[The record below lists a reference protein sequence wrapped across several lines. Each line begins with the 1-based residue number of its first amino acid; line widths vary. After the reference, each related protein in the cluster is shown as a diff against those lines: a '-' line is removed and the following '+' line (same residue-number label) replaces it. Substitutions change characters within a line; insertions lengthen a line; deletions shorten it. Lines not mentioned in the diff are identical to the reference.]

1 MNTHEL
7 FSKFSQGLN
16 WNALLYTTYKL
27 LFTLLSFML
36 FNTLTTIDFSC
47 WANVN
52 STVFL
57 LLLWLDFGFRKSVPR
72 YSPEFVKDNQAN
84 KKFMSALILFQL
96 LVLISSIP
104 LLQFFLK
111 IIIETTLN
119 QPKTPLIVLG
129 SMLFITEG
137 IIAIL
142 RLVYHSYFLH
152 KQFNLLAII
161 MMIVEMVGN
170 IGLIYTI
177 SQSSTLLTAILMAKI
192 VTNTIMSIIS
202 SIMLVKI
209 VPPSIATPTK
219 INVRQVT
226 KNFIKHSAIMWV
238 NNNLKSLSER
248 NFFIPFL
255 TYTMGPALANSFK
268 IANDAALLF
277 YRIVIK
283 TIGTTDT
290 LLLAYIVT
298 LKQKKLMQFAFTK
311 LTTKVTRLC
320 LPLLGIVL
328 FLAIKGGKSTQNPF
342 IFHSFIIMAIGYL
355 VETMLLPYERILEVN
370 NKYKYLFLAYIPYVI
385 MLINIFTGTTM
396 PFFGLLGSIMIVHG
410 VRLVSLSMIVYFVY
424 EHHRIY
430 VVDNLCTPIKYIFTL
445 FSFFKN
451 ISVFPLKIF
460 KSFPFKVFKSLDSKT
475 LKPN

>member
-36 FNTLTTIDFSC
+36 FNTLTTTDFSC
-47 WANVN
+47 WANIN

-72 YSPEFVKDNQAN
+72 YSPEFVKDSQAN
-84 KKFMSALILFQL
+84 KKFISAIILFQS
-96 LVLISSIP
+96 LVLVSSIP

-111 IIIETTLN
+111 IIIQTLN
-119 QPKTPLIVLG
+119 QPKTPVIILG

-142 RLVYHSYFLH
+142 RLIYHSYFLH

-161 MMIVEMVGN
+161 FMIIEMVIN
-170 IGLIYTI
+170 ITLIYTI
-177 SQSSTLLTAILMAKI
+177 SQSSILLTVILINKI
-192 VTNTIMSIIS
+192 IVNTIIGIIS

-209 VPPSIATPTK
+209 IPSPIATPTK
-219 INVRQVT
+219 INIHQITR
-226 KNFIKHSAIMWV
+226 KFIKHSAIMWI

-248 NFFIPFL
+248 NFFIPFI
-255 TYTMGPALANSFK
+255 TYTMGPVLANSFK

-290 LLLAYIVT
+290 LLLAHIVT

-328 FLAIKGGKSTQNPF
+328 FLAIKGNTSTQNPF
-342 IFHSFIIMAIGYL
+342 VFHLFIIMAIGYL
-355 VETMLLPYERILEVN
+355 IETMFLPYERILEVN
-370 NKYKYLFLAYIPYVI
+370 NKYKYLALAYIPYVV
-385 MLINIFTGTTM
+385 MLISIFSGITM
-396 PFFGLLGSIMIVHG
+396 PFFGLLGSIMIVHS
-410 VRLVSLSMIVYFVY
+410 VRLVSLSMIIYFVY
-424 EHHRIY
+424 EYHRTY
-430 VVDNLCTPIKYIFTL
+430 VIDNLYAPIKDIFAF
-445 FSFFKN
+445 FSFLKN
-451 ISVFPLKIF
+451 FFIFPLKTF
-460 KSFPFKVFKSLDSKT
+460 KFFPFKVFKS
-475 LKPN
+475 N